1 MGKDKSLFQK
11 GEKSI
16 TAKITIFVILMV
28 LLAGGYY
35 TLRNKLNQR
44 FSVVDKDYSWIYQVD
59 SVEEKGKL
67 VLTGFAF
74 ELGRNAEADFDILL
88 VNIQKTGSSITG
100 PKMLRCFGASYLYPV
115 FIRLGVICDGED
127 KT

>member
-88 VNIQKTGSSITG
+88 VNMETGEAVYPKIEYSRRNDVNQYFLCEYDYSI
-100 PKMLRCFGASYLYPV
+100 
-115 FIRLGVICDGED
+115 
-127 KT
+127 